1 MTLMMRQPGGLG
13 RTRRLGGAGA
23 VLGLGLALVA
33 SGCGAGETEPA
44 VGEGTAVREGTAV
57 SATVG
62 AEGGADAS
70 SDSGAEVAVG
80 DGSRRMAHQIS
91 RVIAGLDPAR
101 TPWLASR
108 RAELMERMPL
118 PEDPLQRMAYRAQ
131 LGSTLLG
138 AGRARDAVAML
149 SALADEVRARPE
161 GVGAKTRR
169 DILMLLAAANLR
181 LGEEENCA
189 ADHNADS
196 CLLPIQGRG
205 QHRMREGSERAVAA
219 LEEVLGADPED
230 LEARW
235 LINIA
240 AMTLGEYPEGL
251 PEAWRIPPERFAS
264 EDDIGRFYDV
274 APAAGLAT
282 RGLSGGAVTED
293 FDGDGLLDVMVSSWG
308 IEDPLQL
315 LRSRGD
321 GSFEEVG
328 EASGIAG
335 LTGGLNLV
343 QADYDNDGRVD
354 VLVLRGAWM
363 GSQGEFPNS
372 LLHNLGGGRFEDVTE
387 AAGLLSFHP
396 TQTASW
402 GDYDGDGWVDLFIGN
417 ETQDQG
423 RPGEGKRHPGELYR
437 NQGDGSF
444 REVAASEGLE
454 VLGWV
459 KGVTWFDMD
468 NDGWL
473 DLYVSRL
480 GQANLLFRNRGP
492 AASGARF
499 EEIAAAAG
507 VAEPEYSFPVWAWD
521 YDNDGWQDLMVLG
534 YGHAEDFLGGCA
546 DDVAADVLGLPGG
559 GSRPMLYRNRGD
571 GSFEDRTE
579 AAGVNDVLFA
589 MGSNFGDLD
598 NDGWLDFYVGTGDP
612 AFTSLVPNRM
622 YRADGAGHFLDVTS
636 SGGFGH
642 LQKGHAIAF
651 ADLDNDGDQD
661 VFANLGGAAEG
672 DWYFNALF
680 ENPGQGNRWV
690 TLRLLGETS
699 NRAAIGARTALT
711 VEGPEGRREIHRT
724 VSSGGSFGASSLQQ
738 EIGLGQAERIVEL
751 RVRWPASGIEQ
762 RFEGPPLDRVLEIRE
777 GAEGWREV
785 EAPRI
790 ALPEPV
796 FEGGGHMEMGEG

>member
-1 MTLMMRQPGGLG
+1 MQG
-13 RTRRLGGAGA
+13 RTVGKERWRRVTGLT
-23 VLGLGLALVA
+23 LGLGLLAGGCRSGSPPAPIEGGEPLATAATSAPEAEQA
-33 SGCGAGETEPA
+33 SPA
-44 VGEGTAVREGTAV
+44 SADAAPRVGEGT
-57 SATVG
+57 
-62 AEGGADAS
+62 
-70 SDSGAEVAVG
+70 
-80 DGSRRMAHQIS
+80 RRMAHQIS

-108 RAELMERMPL
+108 RARLLEQVPL
-118 PEDPLQRMAYRAQ
+118 PTDPLQRMAYRAQ

-138 AGRARDAVAML
+138 AGRTREAVETL
-149 SALADEVRARPE
+149 SALADEVRERSD
-161 GVGAKTRR
+161 GVGEQTRH

-189 ADHNADS
+189 ANHNADS
-196 CLLPIQGRG
+196 CLLPIQGGG
-205 QHRMREGSERAVAA
+205 QHQLREGSERAAA
-219 LEEVLGADPED
+219 VLAEVLEAAPED

-235 LINIA
+235 LANIA
-240 AMTLGEYPEGL
+240 AMTLGEYPAGL

-293 FDGDGLLDVMVSSWG
+293 FDGDGLLDLMVSSWG

-315 LRSRGD
+315 MRSQGD
-321 GSFEEVG
+321 GHFEDIA
-328 EASGIAG
+328 EAAGIAA
-335 LTGGLNLV
+335 LTGGLNLI
-343 QADYDNDGRVD
+343 QADYDNDGLID

-387 AAGLLSFHP
+387 AAGLLSYHP

-402 GDYDGDGWVDLFIGN
+402 GDYDGDGWIDLFIGN

-423 RPGEGKRHPGELYR
+423 QPGAGTRHPGELYR
-437 NQGDGSF
+437 NLGDGTF
-444 REVAASEGLE
+444 REVAAEEGLE

-468 NDGWL
+468 NDDRL

-492 AASGARF
+492 AASGGRF

-559 GSRPMLYRNRGD
+559 GSRPRLYRNRGD
-571 GSFEDRTE
+571 GRFEDRTE
-579 AAGVNDVLFA
+579 TAGVNDVLFA

-672 DWYFNALF
+672 DWYYNALF
-680 ENPGQGNRWV
+680 ENPGQGQRWI
-690 TLRLLGETS
+690 TLRLVGETA
-699 NRAAIGARTALT
+699 NRSAIGTRIALV

-738 EIGLGQAERIVEL
+738 EIGLGRAEAIVEL
-751 RVRWPASGIEQ
+751 RLRWPASGLDQ
-762 RFEGPPLDRVLEIRE
+762 RFEGLPLDRVLEIRE
-777 GAEGWREV
+777 GAEGWREIQ
-785 EAPRI
+785 APRI
-790 ALPEPV
+790 DLPEPD
-796 FEGGGHMEMGEG
+796 FEGHGHMSMDEG